1 MSLPTLEQLDTVYKC
16 AAHYIIQ
23 RHHVK
28 YSEFGQFCLKLNM
41 LKEKVGESASDP
53 YWQKYFRDL
62 RRFRFELTAGPILN
76 EYRDKQ
82 ISKIYDELS
91 LHLKHCRVLYPDFAQ
106 PAFETLNFLK
116 QMYQDNKNPLLNKL
130 IEISAS
136 HQSVA
141 WVVKES
147 RLIPQ
152 VDDVIQMYPDLLH
165 CVQVLHYT
173 QMVSSNCFDRVITIG
188 SPKWFPDS
196 IYTSP
201 RACEMHI
208 VQFSWMRDSW
218 KLPETFVAQSTPAR
232 SKYISFTDHNSTE
245 DLGITSE
252 SLLLTLENEALAAY
266 SSRDE
271 HRDYEEIEAKCIVLE
286 GEQAIF
292 VEADDSTNVLII
304 DLDEEDDNRVKPIS
318 VRELKAGT
326 FILVRTYGG
335 GDYIVPIAD
344 QIMGTEASLVRQRQ
358 HEWKSRLKEY
368 VIKHGLLKTSIDL
381 LDLGSDIANEINV
394 RNWIFPRNIK
404 TRSQNDFFAIMRLV
418 GLESQAN
425 DFWASM
431 EFISRAHRKAGYR
444 LREILLDQVDK
455 ISLDE
460 FKRSGKVEFKFA
472 ENDEDAGLT
481 AFRIEEIL
489 SKTYKVSFSQI
500 GVPFSLG
507 N

>member
-1 MSLPTLEQLDTVYKC
+1 MSLPTLEQINIIYEC
-16 AAHYIIQ
+16 AARYTVQ
-23 RHHVK
+23 RHRVK

-41 LKEKVGESASDP
+41 LKDQIGESASDP
-53 YWQKYFRDL
+53 YWQKYFSDL
-62 RRFRFELTAGPILN
+62 RRFRFGLTAAPFLN
-76 EYRDKQ
+76 EYRDRR
-82 ISKIYDELS
+82 ILEIYDELS
-91 LHLKHCRVLYPDFAQ
+91 NHLKHCRAVYPDFAQ
-106 PAFETLNFLK
+106 PALEILSLLK
-116 QMYQDNKNPLLNKL
+116 RMYQDEMNPLLNKL

-141 WVVKES
+141 WVIKES
-147 RLIPQ
+147 RLIPH

-165 CVQVLHYT
+165 RVQALHYT

-188 SPKWFPDS
+188 SPRWFPDS

-201 RACEMHI
+201 RANEMHI
-208 VQFSWMRDSW
+208 VQFSWMRDAW
-218 KLPETFVAQSTPAR
+218 KLPETFVAQYTPTR
-232 SKYISFTDHNSTE
+232 SKRISFTDHNPVE

-252 SLLLTLENEALAAY
+252 SLLLTLESEALAAY
-266 SSRDE
+266 TSRDG
-271 HRDYEEIEAKCIVLE
+271 HRDYEEIEARCVVLE

-292 VEADDSTNVLII
+292 VEADDSANVLII
-304 DLDEEDDNRVKPIS
+304 DLDEDDDNRVNPIS
-318 VRELKAGT
+318 VRDLKPGA
-326 FILVRTYGG
+326 FILVRTSGG

-404 TRSQNDFFAIMRLV
+404 TRSQNDFLAIMRLV
-418 GLESQAN
+418 GLENQAN
-425 DFWASM
+425 EFWASM

-455 ISLDE
+455 ISPDE

-472 ENDEDAGLT
+472 QNDEDAGLT

-489 SKTYKVSFSQI
+489 SKTYKVSFSRI
-500 GVPFSLG
+500 GVPFRLG